1 LCHIKYYIYVRVI
14 RASAL
19 ERSQRI
25 NMALD
30 LLKKDNSPKEVVS
43 SLVAEFDLSTRQAYR
58 YLQQAHKTRKP
69 LALPEPKTVF
79 TVKLPLD
86 VVQRVRQIARG
97 RRQSISDLVTEA
109 LEDFLTKRRPHG

>member
-1 LCHIKYYIYVRVI
+1 
-14 RASAL
+14 
-19 ERSQRI
+19 
-25 NMALD
+25 MALD
-30 LLKKDNSPKEVVS
+30 LLKKNNSPKEVVS

-86 VVQRVRQIARG
+86 VVQCVRQIARG
-97 RRQSISDLVTEA
+97 RRQSISDLVAEA

>member
-1 LCHIKYYIYVRVI
+1 
-14 RASAL
+14 
-19 ERSQRI
+19 
-25 NMALD
+25 MALD

-58 YLQQAHKTRKP
+58 YLQQAHKTGQP
-69 LALPEPKTVF
+69 LTLPERKTVF